1 MVRAFWW
8 AALVLAGCGHR
19 VTHQVTVLDQ
29 HEVRLGERLAPP
41 ALVVRSD
48 DDGVLLRVIRDPP
61 CFALVQEQRL
71 LRVVTRREAR
81 KGPVVVGA
89 AVAAVGL
96 LVMLM
101 PGDDNGDAAFW
112 PDPQTLGAA
121 FIVGGTV
128 AIASQ
133 PADSEDE
140 HVRVVP
146 QAPRETAAECNRAD
160 PEVSSVELIL
170 PDRRLLA
177 AEPTPTGL
185 WRVEVPWGELGR
197 RVPVWVRVDGVT
209 THSITLVR

>member
-1 MVRAFWW
+1 MARAFWW

-81 KGPVVVGA
+81 QGPLVVGA
-89 AVAAVGL
+89 LVAGLGVWMAAVPWTNLSASERRLFGAL
-96 LVMLM
+96 LVSA
-101 PGDDNGDAAFW
+101 GAVTAFT
-112 PDPQTLGAA
+112 QT
-121 FIVGGTV
+121 I
-128 AIASQ
+128 
-133 PADSEDE
+133 DSEE
-140 HVRVVP
+140 THTRVVP
-146 QAPRETAAECNRAD
+146 RPAAEVAAPCERFD
-160 PEVSSVELIL
+160 PEVSSVELLL

-185 WRVEVPWGELGR
+185 WRVEVPWGELGP

>member
-61 CFALVQEQRL
+61 CFALVQQQRL
-71 LRVVTRREAR
+71 LRVHTRREAGQ
-81 KGPVVVGA
+81 GPLVVGA
-89 AVAAVGL
+89 LVAGLGVWMATVPWTNLSATERKLFGGALVFAGAVTAFSQPIDSEETHTRLVPRPATEVAA
-96 LVMLM
+96 
-101 PGDDNGDAAFW
+101 PCTHFD
-112 PDPQTLGAA
+112 PD
-121 FIVGGTV
+121 
-128 AIASQ
+128 
-133 PADSEDE
+133 
-140 HVRVVP
+140 
-146 QAPRETAAECNRAD
+146 
-160 PEVSSVELIL
+160 VSSVELLL

-177 AEPTPTGL
+177 GESTPTGL
-185 WRVEVPWGELGR
+185 WRVRVPWEQVGP

-209 THSITLVR
+209 THSIKLVR

>member
-41 ALVVRSD
+41 GLVVRSD
-48 DDGVLLRVIRDPP
+48 DEGVLLRVNRDPP
-61 CFALVQEQRL
+61 CFALVQNQRL
-71 LRVVTRREAR
+71 LRVVTRRQAR
-81 KGPVVVGA
+81 QGPLVAGALVAGLGVWMATVPWTNLSRVERRLFGGTLVFAGA
-89 AVAAVGL
+89 ATAFTQPIDSEETHTRWVPRPPDEVAA
-96 LVMLM
+96 
-101 PGDDNGDAAFW
+101 PCTRFD
-112 PDPQTLGAA
+112 PD
-121 FIVGGTV
+121 
-128 AIASQ
+128 
-133 PADSEDE
+133 
-140 HVRVVP
+140 
-146 QAPRETAAECNRAD
+146 
-160 PEVSSVELIL
+160 VSSVELLL

-185 WRVEVPWGELGR
+185 WRVRVPWGELGR